1 MTETAMADLEN
12 VACNLC
18 GGRDFKPLYRKP
30 DEFYLRDDWF
40 QVVACK
46 SCGLGFVNPR
56 PTVMA
61 IQRYYPGDYF
71 TYHFKSDS
79 ARLSARYQRQ
89 ATYLEAAGAAAGG
102 PMPRLLDIGCANGD
116 FPRFMRKVGWD
127 VEGVETADNSE
138 SVNDFHCYRSLD
150 EIPGDARY
158 DAITA
163 WAVME
168 HVHDPM
174 SVFAGTARLLKKGG
188 VFIALTT
195 NLDSVSS
202 RYLFREDIPRH
213 LYFFSPRTVAAYA
226 AKTSCLTLEGVKSGS
241 EIYQMAPLHWLRHF
255 LRRAVGLPALQW
267 NDLPEIRYAYFE
279 RTGRSPNLS
288 NTLRYIATHPFTVV
302 DRALM
307 RHYAKWQE
315 FVGTYGLVIYIL
327 RKEGDDPMSHH
338 PRT

>member
-1 MTETAMADLEN
+1 MADLEN

-116 FPRFMRKVGWD
+116 FPQFMRKVGWD

-226 AKTSCLTLEGVKSGS
+226 AKTCVS
-241 EIYQMAPLHWLRHF
+241 ELLRASKADQKYTKWLRF
-255 LRRAVGLPALQW
+255 IGCAIFCAAP
-267 NDLPEIRYAYFE
+267 
-279 RTGRSPNLS
+279 
-288 NTLRYIATHPFTVV
+288 
-302 DRALM
+302 
-307 RHYAKWQE
+307 
-315 FVGTYGLVIYIL
+315 
-327 RKEGDDPMSHH
+327 
-338 PRT
+338 